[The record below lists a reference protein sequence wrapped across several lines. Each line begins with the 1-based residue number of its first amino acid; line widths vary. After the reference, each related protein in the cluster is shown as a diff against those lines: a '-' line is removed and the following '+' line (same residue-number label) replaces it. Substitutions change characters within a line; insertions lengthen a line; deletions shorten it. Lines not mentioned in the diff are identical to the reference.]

1 MFLVIVD
8 TIIASCDGF
17 YLLPD
22 GVPEEDAEPLKNE
35 KGDEIIDT
43 YAKFAA
49 ELRGEP
55 LGSQRQAVIY
65 VFGDNDFAVGQH
77 GLLLNRWL
85 SNTGIDIDQELLEG

>member
-8 TIIASCDGF
+8 TIIASCEGF

-55 LGSQRQAVIY
+55 LPRSGRPSSTSSATTT
-65 VFGDNDFAVGQH
+65 
-77 GLLLNRWL
+77 
-85 SNTGIDIDQELLEG
+85 SP